1 MYSFTCTHK
10 HVRVTKFEKM
20 GFLHTNFDQYRYP
33 KLTVGHWP
41 ISWKKICLSGQM
53 SDYSKFHIG
62 SCCYICSVSG
72 ECYNGHVTSNTNDDT
87 M

>member
-1 MYSFTCTHK
+1 MYMCTW
-10 HVRVTKFEKM
+10 VTKFGKM
-20 GFLHTNFDQYRYP
+20 GFYFDDQYWYP
-33 KLTVGHWP
+33 KVTA
-41 ISWKKICLSGQM
+41 WKKICLSSQM